1 MARAKEADKLEA
13 ALNAMPRRWMLR
25 SVVRHCRCMVEQGG
39 IPTSLPNR
47 DRTVASRW
55 GGEPFS
61 PEAVA
66 SMRRTRRNPRPTQF
80 DYLHLHRLVT
90 DLAAALSSIG
100 DGAVDVLDVVSSASF
115 PFPTSRSTS

>member
-1 MARAKEADKLEA
+1 MHGRARRHTDIVAE
-13 ALNAMPRRWMLR
+13 PR
-25 SVVRHCRCMVEQGG
+25 S
-39 IPTSLPNR
+39 
-47 DRTVASRW
+47 TVASRW

-100 DGAVDVLDVVSSASF
+100 DGTVDVLDVVSSASF